1 VTPADAPDGFAYGME
16 ASGAAGQ
23 DPEYLRVL
31 PLLFGIDAQLKVA
44 EAVVEAAAAAACGG
58 AATAARS

>member
-1 VTPADAPDGFAYGME
+1 MHRTGLPTAWKQAVRLD
-16 ASGAAGQ
+16 GQ

-44 EAVVEAAAAAACGG
+44 EAVVEAVAAAACGG